1 MTRRR
6 LASSNVM
13 TNPLCVLLVE
23 DAEDDA
29 ALVVRELTRGGY
41 EVTFSRVD
49 TAEAL
54 IAALEDARWDLAIAD
69 FSMPQFSGT
78 AALTIVRQF
87 DAEMPFIFV
96 SGTIGEDAAVAAM
109 RSGAQDYIMKGSLK
123 RLVPAVERELREV
136 AIRRWRK
143 KAEERLAHLAY
154 YDALTDLPN
163 RVLLNDRLTQA
174 MLASQR
180 SGEPIALMVVDLDHF
195 KAVND
200 SLGHHAGDRMLQ
212 EVAVRLRALL
222 GESDTVARLGGDE
235 FALMLL
241 DTDARNATLMARKLL
256 QRLNE
261 PYVIQDRPFVVS
273 ASIGIASFPEHGTE
287 TDSVLQKADIAMYV
301 AKSGGLGVAVYAPDR
316 DRQAHRRL
324 TLTTELREAIERDQ
338 FVCHYQPIVSLKTD
352 AVIRIEALARWQHP
366 AQGLLGPDEFI
377 YLAEQMGLI
386 EPLTML
392 LIDKVLTEWSAPGA
406 HLPIPIAVNLSAR
419 HLRDPELPDRVA
431 DVLRQHGAAPSA
443 LALEITENSI
453 MSDPDRSIACL
464 SRLRGMGMTVA
475 VDDFGTGY
483 SSLSYLRDL
492 PVDELKI
499 DRLFVSGLRTNDAAI
514 VRSTIEL
521 AHNLGLT
528 VVAEGVESTAVR
540 DHLRELSCD
549 AAQGIFFAAPN
560 TAAATQRWILR
571 HLPKGLV

>member
-1 MTRRR
+1 MGWTI
-6 LASSNVM
+6 LCIGNSM
-13 TNPLCVLLVE
+13 TNALRVLLVE
-23 DAEDDA
+23 DSEDDA

-41 EVTFSRVD
+41 EVTFRRVD
-49 TAEAL
+49 TATAL
-54 IAALEDARWDLAIAD
+54 IASLDDVRWDLAIGD

-109 RSGAQDYIMKGSLK
+109 RNGAQDYIMKGSLK

-136 AIRRWRK
+136 AIRRSRK

-154 YDALTDLPN
+154 HDSLTDLPN
-163 RVLLNDRLTQA
+163 RILLNDRLTQA

-200 SLGHHAGDRMLQ
+200 SLGHHAGDRLLQ
-212 EVAVRLRALL
+212 EVATRLRALL
-222 GESDTVARLGGDE
+222 RETDTVARLGGDE

-241 DTDARNATLMARKLL
+241 DTDLQGATLMARTLL
-256 QRLNE
+256 NRLSE
-261 PYVIQDRPFVVS
+261 PYIIQDRPFVVS
-273 ASIGIASFPEHGTE
+273 ASIGIASFPEHATAA
-287 TDSVLQKADIAMYV
+287 DSVLQKADIAMYV

-338 FVCHYQPIVSLKTD
+338 FVCYYQPIVSLETD
-352 AVIRIEALARWQHP
+352 AVIRVEALARWQHP
-366 AQGLLGPDEFI
+366 TQGRLGPEEFI
-377 YLAEQMGLI
+377 YLAEQTGLI

-392 LIDKVLTEWSAPGA
+392 LIDKVLTEWARPGA
-406 HLPIPIAVNLSAR
+406 RLPVPIAVNLSAR

-431 DVLRQHGAAPSA
+431 DVLRLHGAPPST

-464 SRLRGMGMTVA
+464 RRLREMGIGIA

-499 DRLFVSGLRTNDAAI
+499 DRLFVSGLRENDAAI

-528 VVAEGVESTAVR
+528 VVAEGVESMAVR
-540 DHLRELSCD
+540 DRLRELGCD
-549 AAQGIFFAAPN
+549 AAQGVFFAPPD
-560 TAAATQRWILR
+560 TAAVARRWIVR

>member
-1 MTRRR
+1 
-6 LASSNVM
+6 M
-13 TNPLCVLLVE
+13 TNPLRVLLVE
-23 DAEDDA
+23 DSEDDA

-41 EVTFSRVD
+41 DVTYSRVD

-54 IAALEDARWDLAIAD
+54 IAALEDARWDLATGD

-87 DAEMPFIFV
+87 DPEMPFIFV

-136 AIRRWRK
+136 AIRRSRK

-154 YDALTDLPN
+154 HDALTDLPN
-163 RVLLNDRLTQA
+163 RVFLNERLTQA
-174 MLASQR
+174 MLASQQ
-180 SGEPIALMVVDLDHF
+180 SGEPIALMVVDFDHF

-200 SLGHHAGDRMLQ
+200 SLGHHAGDRVLE

-222 GESDTVARLGGDE
+222 RESDTVARLGGDE
-235 FALMLL
+235 FAVMLL

-261 PYVIQDRPFVVS
+261 PYIIQDRPFVVS
-273 ASIGIASFPEHGTE
+273 ASIGIASFPEHGTA

-316 DRQAHRRL
+316 DRHAHRRL

-338 FVCHYQPIVSLKTD
+338 FVCHYQPIVSLETD

-366 AQGLLGPDEFI
+366 AQGLFGPDEFI
-377 YLAEQMGLI
+377 YLAEQTGLI

-392 LIDKVLTEWSAPGA
+392 LIDKVLTEWAAPGSR
-406 HLPIPIAVNLSAR
+406 LSIPIAVNLSAR

-431 DVLRQHGAAPSA
+431 DVLRLHGAAPSA

-464 SRLRGMGMTVA
+464 SRLRGMGITVA

-483 SSLSYLRDL
+483 SSLGYLRDL

-540 DHLRELSCD
+540 DRLRELNCD
-549 AAQGIFFAAPN
+549 AAQGIFFAAPK
-560 TAAATQRWILR
+560 TAAATRRWILR